1 VNIPE
6 SLIPL
11 RDTEE
16 SRGWFRDLPR
26 LVERCV
32 DRWGLSLG
40 EPFDGSQ
47 VSLVLPVTMRAGTD
61 AVLKIQWPHRE
72 SEHEGEALE
81 TWQGRGAVLVLDRDA
96 EAHAMLIER
105 CIPGT
110 HLSTVRAEA
119 ALDVLIEML
128 PRLWVPADPS
138 IGTLV
143 DEATWWAGDL
153 EERYELAGRPLPRA
167 MLDTAL
173 GAMRDLAASQG
184 EQVLLHQDL
193 HADNVLRA
201 TREPWL
207 AIDPKPL
214 VGEREFSVAPIVR
227 SYELGESEASVHRR
241 LDRLTTELDLDRE
254 RARLW
259 TIAQTLA
266 WAFDANEAD
275 PWHMQVVGWLARG
288 VERGP

>member
-1 VNIPE
+1 MHIPE

-11 RDTEE
+11 RERNE
-16 SRGWFRDLPR
+16 SRGWFRDLPQ
-26 LVERCV
+26 LVDRCV
-32 DRWGLSLG
+32 DRWGLTLG
-40 EPFDGSQ
+40 EPFPGSQ
-47 VSLVLPVTMRAGTD
+47 VSLVMAATIGDGTD

-81 TWQGRGAVLVLDRDA
+81 AWDGQGAVRLLDHDA
-96 EAHAMLIER
+96 DAHALLLER

-110 HLSTVRAEA
+110 YVSTLEA
-119 ALDVLIEML
+119 DDALDVLIEML

-138 IGTLV
+138 IGTLA
-143 DEATWWAGDL
+143 DEAAWWMGDL
-153 EERYELAGRPLPRA
+153 EERHELAGRPLPRA
-167 MLDTAL
+167 QFDLAL
-173 GAMRDLAASQG
+173 GVLRDLPASQG

-193 HADNVLRA
+193 HADNVLHA

-227 SYELGESEASVHRR
+227 SHELGESEASVLHR
-241 LDRLTTELDLDRE
+241 LDRLAGELGLDRE

-259 TIAQTLA
+259 TIAQTVA

-275 PWHMQVVGWLARG
+275 PWNVQVVGWLAQRA
-288 VERGP
+288 ERGP